1 MLKNL
6 DPLLTADLLSILR
19 RMGHGDEIA
28 VVDAN
33 FPAETN
39 ARELVRLDGVSATA
53 ALSAITSL
61 LPVDTYADVP
71 VHTMEVV
78 GDKDA
83 VPPVVAEFR
92 QIVSASADF
101 EVKFG
106 TLERRAFYERARGA
120 FAIVATGETRLYGN
134 VIVGKGVIDGGA
146 S

>member
-1 MLKNL
+1 MLKNI
-6 DPLLTADLLSILR
+6 DPILTADLLSVLR

-39 ARELVRLDGVSATA
+39 ARVLVRLDGVSATT
-53 ALSAITSL
+53 ALSAIASV
-61 LPVDTYADVP
+61 LPIDTYVEVP

-92 QIVSASADF
+92 NIVSNSADF
-101 EVKFG
+101 DVPFG
-106 TLERRAFYERARGA
+106 TLERDAFYERTRGA

-134 VIVGKGVIDGGA
+134 VIVAKGVIDRGE